1 MLRIAHDS
9 ARLTA
14 RRSRLCRTKI
24 DAAIIHIESE
34 RVLVDESGKAQ
45 ECSGQEPSW
54 GGRMMAGKIHGLF
67 LLVGGSDRWNI
78 GNLL

>member
-9 ARLTA
+9 VRLTA

-34 RVLVDESGKAQ
+34 RLLVDESGKAQ
-45 ECSGQEPSW
+45 ECSGQGPSW
-54 GGRMMAGKIHGLF
+54 AGRMMAGKIHGLF